1 MCDDAWIFQKSHLA
15 AEEIASYVG
24 TYKLSLDDVMHIQ
37 NKIAEVIR
45 DALRKENNNVRV
57 I

>member
-24 TYKLSLDDVMHIQ
+24 TYKLSLDDVMYIQ

-45 DALRKENNNVRV
+45 DALRKENSNA
-57 I
+57 